1 MVILYILYIPIEKA
15 SPTLML
21 KAANVNT
28 SIPTTQMLPSGLP
41 QTGPSFTAPQACGIS
56 HPTQTQVQVPYPTP
70 YAQYPVPISYSPPNY
85 GVQVLPPPG
94 YYSPIQNQ
102 PATLQQLPAAVP
114 PPQPRYCCTTQS
126 PTQLSPRAFPSYSAT
141 TMQSRLQPR
150 YALCIPQQFM
160 GPSSFAPYPQ
170 IPPHNA
176 KQMFHHGISTSGRR
190 SSSAWASED
199 DALLR
204 ELKEKEKVGLEGDIL
219 VFPKSNIE
227 CMSIQMEAVG
237 NWDCREE

>member
-1 MVILYILYIPIEKA
+1 
-15 SPTLML
+15 
-21 KAANVNT
+21 
-28 SIPTTQMLPSGLP
+28 
-41 QTGPSFTAPQACGIS
+41 
-56 HPTQTQVQVPYPTP
+56 
-70 YAQYPVPISYSPPNY
+70 
-85 GVQVLPPPG
+85 
-94 YYSPIQNQ
+94 
-102 PATLQQLPAAVP
+102 
-114 PPQPRYCCTTQS
+114 
-126 PTQLSPRAFPSYSAT
+126 
-141 TMQSRLQPR
+141 
-150 YALCIPQQFM
+150 M